1 MSHGT
6 NPGLQGHSRWG
17 NIPLRTISSFSQS
30 FRVSSSEMQSVSF
43 ETSSA
48 WSSPVSQ
55 NWQASEPPVSTSPAL
70 ELHMHA
76 ATPSLFMW
84 VLELNFSS
92 LTTSSGPLSTVLIKE
107 RYPVGGSWP
116 FWDPHALDSMS
127 LPTQCKFDV
136 QGWGG
141 LFGEEGNVGP
151 VVSSESDLPW
161 HF

>member
-55 NWQASEPPVSTSPAL
+55 NYLHIPSTGVTHACRHTQPFYVGSGTEFLKLNYLLSP
-70 ELHMHA
+70 
-76 ATPSLFMW
+76 S
-84 VLELNFSS
+84 
-92 LTTSSGPLSTVLIKE
+92 
-107 RYPVGGSWP
+107 
-116 FWDPHALDSMS
+116 
-127 LPTQCKFDV
+127 KFR
-136 QGWGG
+136 
-141 LFGEEGNVGP
+141 FNKRK
-151 VVSSESDLPW
+151 VSSWWQLAFLGPPCLGLHVPSHTMQIPCAGLGRLVW
-161 HF
+161 